1 MLNGKTKVLDKIR
14 FQILLFTEEVDFCLV
29 LYLNR
34 NWCPHINEMDQN
46 GACNKLPWNEMKL
59 PEQAV
64 SECKK
69 NCRTSGKFD
78 VS

>member
-1 MLNGKTKVLDKIR
+1 
-14 FQILLFTEEVDFCLV
+14 
-29 LYLNR
+29 
-34 NWCPHINEMDQN
+34 MDQN